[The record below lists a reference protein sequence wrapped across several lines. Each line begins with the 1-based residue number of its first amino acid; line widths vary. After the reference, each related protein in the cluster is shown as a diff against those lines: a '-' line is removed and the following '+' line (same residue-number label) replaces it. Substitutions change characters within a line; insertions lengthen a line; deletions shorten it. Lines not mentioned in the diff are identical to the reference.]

1 MALRPYQLNAV
12 KAVHKEWDSGNKN
25 TLVVMPTGTGKT
37 IVFSQIV
44 KDQVAKGEKVLIL
57 AHREELLKQAADKLK
72 ASSGME
78 SALEKAANTSIGS
91 GLDVVVGSVQTLRQK
106 SRLEKFSKDYFGTI
120 IIDEAHHSA
129 ADSYKNILEYFNQAK
144 VLGVTATPDRAD
156 MKSLSDVFDSLAF
169 EYKLPEAINDGY
181 LCKIRTKTIP
191 LKVDI
196 SKVHTLAGDFNPNEL
211 GQALDLYLEAIADS
225 IVKECKGR
233 KTVIFTPL
241 VRISQRLNGLLKN
254 RGIDTI
260 EVNGSS
266 KDREKI
272 LKDFENGKYDA
283 MTNAMLLT
291 EGWDCPSVDCII
303 CLRPTKSRSLYA
315 QIVGRGTRLCK
326 GKDNLLILDY
336 LWLSGK
342 HSLCH
347 PSDIFCE
354 DAEIAARTTKKLADY
369 AATGCSGPDGTDLIQ
384 AIQEAQKEME
394 NEKRQMMR
402 RIEEQEE
409 AVRKRLAEQRQK
421 RKGLVDPFQ
430 YMFSIE
436 STAIRD
442 YKPTFGWETKAPSQK
457 AKDAIEGYGVDAN
470 SIESAGLA
478 NLILKELMKRW
489 DSGMATPKQIRFLEN
504 KDFRHVGR
512 WTKTYAS
519 GVIGTISDHDWS
531 LPNDFVASKWDH
543 EEKTIENFKELYQ
556 PKATNASVQ
565 QEQNTIN
572 DNQSTACYYAVRGT
586 GITSSRGVCR
596 DGVYTDEV
604 QAKIGMLGFSNAE
617 MKAFNNKADAERWI
631 NSCNTRKKAVYICGF
646 LSKDKS
652 IARLEHF
659 STEDKLMRFYNTVSK
674 IGFAKVFFDINEA
687 NTWLESAK
695 SVKTT

>member
-241 VRISQRLNGLLKN
+241 VRISQRLNELLKD
-254 RGIDTI
+254 RGVNTV

-266 KDREKI
+266 KDREEI
-272 LKDFENGKYDA
+272 LKDFESGKYDA

-336 LWLSGK
+336 LWLSGR

-354 DAEIAARTTKKLADY
+354 DAEVAARTTKKLADY
-369 AATGCSGPDGTDLIQ
+369 AATDCGGLDGPDGTDLIQ
-384 AIQEAQKEME
+384 AIQEAQEEME

-402 RIEEQEE
+402 RIEEQE

-556 PKATNASVQ
+556 PKETSAPVTVQ
-565 QEQNTIN
+565 QKTN
-572 DNQSTACYYAVRGT
+572 
-586 GITSSRGVCR
+586 VC
-596 DGVYTDEV
+596 D
-604 QAKIGMLGFSNAE
+604 ANA
-617 MKAFNNKADAERWI
+617 
-631 NSCNTRKKAVYICGF
+631 RKKAAYICGF
-646 LSKDKS
+646 LSKNKS
-652 IARLEHF
+652 IARLEYF

-674 IGFAKVFFDINEA
+674 IGFAKVFFDENEA
-687 NTWLESAK
+687 NTWLESVK
-695 SVKTT
+695 SVKAT

>member
-1 MALRPYQLNAV
+1 MKTDSKSSQSTMALRPYQLNAV
-12 KAVHKEWDSGNKN
+12 KAVHKEWNSGNKN

-354 DAEIAARTTKKLADY
+354 DAEVAARTTKKLADY
-369 AATGCSGPDGTDLIQ
+369 AATDCGGPNGPDGTDLIQ
-384 AIQEAQKEME
+384 AIQEAQEEME

-512 WTKTYAS
+512 WTKAYAS

-531 LPNDFVASKWDH
+531 LPNNFAASKWDH

-556 PKATNASVQ
+556 PKETNAPVTVQ
-565 QEQNTIN
+565 QKTN
-572 DNQSTACYYAVRGT
+572 
-586 GITSSRGVCR
+586 VC
-596 DGVYTDEV
+596 D
-604 QAKIGMLGFSNAE
+604 ANA
-617 MKAFNNKADAERWI
+617 
-631 NSCNTRKKAVYICGF
+631 RKKAAYICGF
-646 LSKDKS
+646 LSKNKS
-652 IARLEHF
+652 IARLEYF

-674 IGFAKVFFDINEA
+674 IGFAKVFFDENEA
-687 NTWLESAK
+687 NTWLESVK
-695 SVKTT
+695 SVKAT

>member
-1 MALRPYQLNAV
+1 MKTDSKSSQSTMALRPYQLNAV

-241 VRISQRLNGLLKN
+241 VRISQRLNELLKD
-254 RGIDTI
+254 RGVNTV

-266 KDREKI
+266 KDREEI
-272 LKDFENGKYDA
+272 LKDFESGKYDA

-354 DAEIAARTTKKLADY
+354 DAEVAARTTKKLADY
-369 AATGCSGPDGTDLIQ
+369 AATDCGGLDGPDGTDLIQ
-384 AIQEAQKEME
+384 AIQEAQEEME

-504 KDFRHVGR
+504 RDFRHVGR
-512 WTKTYAS
+512 WTKAYAS

-531 LPNDFVASKWDH
+531 LPNNFAASKWDH

-556 PKATNASVQ
+556 PKETNAPVTVQ
-565 QEQNTIN
+565 QKTN
-572 DNQSTACYYAVRGT
+572 
-586 GITSSRGVCR
+586 VC
-596 DGVYTDEV
+596 D
-604 QAKIGMLGFSNAE
+604 ANA
-617 MKAFNNKADAERWI
+617 
-631 NSCNTRKKAVYICGF
+631 RKKAAYICGF
-646 LSKDKS
+646 LSKNKS
-652 IARLEHF
+652 IARLEYF

-674 IGFAKVFFDINEA
+674 IGFAKVFFDENEA
-687 NTWLESAK
+687 NTWLESVK
-695 SVKTT
+695 SVKAT

>member
-354 DAEIAARTTKKLADY
+354 DAEVAARTTKKLADY
-369 AATGCSGPDGTDLIQ
+369 AATDCGGLDGPDGTDLIQ
-384 AIQEAQKEME
+384 AIQEAQEEME

-556 PKATNASVQ
+556 PKETSAHVTVQ
-565 QEQNTIN
+565 QKTN
-572 DNQSTACYYAVRGT
+572 
-586 GITSSRGVCR
+586 VC
-596 DGVYTDEV
+596 D
-604 QAKIGMLGFSNAE
+604 ANA
-617 MKAFNNKADAERWI
+617 
-631 NSCNTRKKAVYICGF
+631 RKKAAYICGF
-646 LSKDKS
+646 LSKNKS
-652 IARLEHF
+652 IARLEYF

-674 IGFAKVFFDINEA
+674 IGFAKVFFDENEA
-687 NTWLESAK
+687 NTWLK
-695 SVKTT
+695 SVKSVKAT

>member
-354 DAEIAARTTKKLADY
+354 DAEVAARTTKKLADY
-369 AATGCSGPDGTDLIQ
+369 AATDCGGLDGPDGTDLIQ
-384 AIQEAQKEME
+384 AIQEAQEEME

-504 KDFRHVGR
+504 RDFRHVGR
-512 WTKTYAS
+512 WTKAYAS

-531 LPNDFVASKWDH
+531 LPNNFAASKWDH

-556 PKATNASVQ
+556 PKETNAPVTVQ
-565 QEQNTIN
+565 QKTN
-572 DNQSTACYYAVRGT
+572 
-586 GITSSRGVCR
+586 VC
-596 DGVYTDEV
+596 D
-604 QAKIGMLGFSNAE
+604 ANA
-617 MKAFNNKADAERWI
+617 
-631 NSCNTRKKAVYICGF
+631 RKKAAYICGF
-646 LSKDKS
+646 LSKNKS
-652 IARLEHF
+652 IARLEYF

-674 IGFAKVFFDINEA
+674 IGFAKVFFDENEA
-687 NTWLESAK
+687 NTWLESVK
-695 SVKTT
+695 SVKAT

>member
-1 MALRPYQLNAV
+1 MKTDSKSSQSTMALRPYQLNAV

-266 KDREKI
+266 KDRERI

-354 DAEIAARTTKKLADY
+354 DAEVAARTTKKLADY
-369 AATGCSGPDGTDLIQ
+369 AATDCGRLDGTDGTDLIQ
-384 AIQEAQKEME
+384 AIQEAQEEME

-409 AVRKRLAEQRQK
+409 AVRKRLAEQRKK

-442 YKPTFGWETKAPSQK
+442 YKPTFGWETKAPSKK
-457 AKDAIEGYGVDAN
+457 AKDAIEGYGVDASN
-470 SIESAGLA
+470 IESAGLA
-478 NLILKELMKRW
+478 SLILKELMKRW

-504 KDFRHVGR
+504 RDFRHVGR
-512 WTKTYAS
+512 WTKAYAS

-531 LPNDFVASKWDH
+531 LPNNFAASKWDH

-556 PKATNASVQ
+556 PKETNAPVTVQ
-565 QEQNTIN
+565 QKTN
-572 DNQSTACYYAVRGT
+572 
-586 GITSSRGVCR
+586 VC
-596 DGVYTDEV
+596 D
-604 QAKIGMLGFSNAE
+604 ANA
-617 MKAFNNKADAERWI
+617 
-631 NSCNTRKKAVYICGF
+631 RKKAAYICGF
-646 LSKDKS
+646 LSKNKS
-652 IARLEHF
+652 IARLEYF

-674 IGFAKVFFDINEA
+674 IGFAKVFFDENEA
-687 NTWLESAK
+687 NTWLESVK
-695 SVKTT
+695 SVKAT

>member
-1 MALRPYQLNAV
+1 MKTDSKSSQSTMALRPYQLNAV

-369 AATGCSGPDGTDLIQ
+369 AATDCGGLDGPDGTDLIQ
-384 AIQEAQKEME
+384 AIQEAQEEME

-512 WTKTYAS
+512 WTKAYAS

-531 LPNDFVASKWDH
+531 LPNNFAASKWDH

-556 PKATNASVQ
+556 PKETNAPVTVQ
-565 QEQNTIN
+565 QKTN
-572 DNQSTACYYAVRGT
+572 
-586 GITSSRGVCR
+586 VC
-596 DGVYTDEV
+596 D
-604 QAKIGMLGFSNAE
+604 ANA
-617 MKAFNNKADAERWI
+617 
-631 NSCNTRKKAVYICGF
+631 RKKAAYICGF
-646 LSKDKS
+646 LSKNKS
-652 IARLEHF
+652 IARLEYF

-674 IGFAKVFFDINEA
+674 IGFAKVFFDENEA
-687 NTWLESAK
+687 NTWLESVK
-695 SVKTT
+695 SVKAT

>member
-1 MALRPYQLNAV
+1 MKTDSKSSQSTMALRQYQLNAV
-12 KAVHKEWDSGNKN
+12 KAVHKEWNSGNKN

-241 VRISQRLNGLLKN
+241 VRISQRLNELLKD
-254 RGIDTI
+254 RGVNTV

-266 KDREKI
+266 KDREEI
-272 LKDFENGKYDA
+272 LKDFESGKYDA

-354 DAEIAARTTKKLADY
+354 DAEVAARTTKKLADY
-369 AATGCSGPDGTDLIQ
+369 AATDCGGLDGPDGTDLIQ
-384 AIQEAQKEME
+384 AIQEAQEEME

-442 YKPTFGWETKAPSQK
+442 YKPTFGWETKAPSKK
-457 AKDAIEGYGVDAN
+457 AKDAIEGYGVDASN
-470 SIESAGLA
+470 IESAGLA
-478 NLILKELMKRW
+478 SLILKELMKRW

-504 KDFRHVGR
+504 RDFRHVGR
-512 WTKTYAS
+512 WTKAYAS

-531 LPNDFVASKWDH
+531 LPNNFAASKWDH

-556 PKATNASVQ
+556 PKETNAPVTVQ
-565 QEQNTIN
+565 QKTN
-572 DNQSTACYYAVRGT
+572 
-586 GITSSRGVCR
+586 VC
-596 DGVYTDEV
+596 D
-604 QAKIGMLGFSNAE
+604 ANA
-617 MKAFNNKADAERWI
+617 
-631 NSCNTRKKAVYICGF
+631 RKKAAYICGF
-646 LSKDKS
+646 LSKNKS
-652 IARLEHF
+652 IARLEYF

-674 IGFAKVFFDINEA
+674 IGFAKVFFDENEA
-687 NTWLESAK
+687 NTWLESVK
-695 SVKTT
+695 SVKAT

>member
-12 KAVHKEWDSGNKN
+12 KAVHKEWNSGNKN

-241 VRISQRLNGLLKN
+241 VRISQRLNELLKD
-254 RGIDTI
+254 RGVNTV

-266 KDREKI
+266 KDREEI
-272 LKDFENGKYDA
+272 LKDFESGKYDA

-354 DAEIAARTTKKLADY
+354 DAEVAARTTKKLADY
-369 AATGCSGPDGTDLIQ
+369 AATDCGGLDGPDGTDLIQ

-556 PKATNASVQ
+556 PKETSAPVTVQ
-565 QEQNTIN
+565 QKTN
-572 DNQSTACYYAVRGT
+572 
-586 GITSSRGVCR
+586 VC
-596 DGVYTDEV
+596 D
-604 QAKIGMLGFSNAE
+604 ANA
-617 MKAFNNKADAERWI
+617 
-631 NSCNTRKKAVYICGF
+631 RKKAAYICGF
-646 LSKDKS
+646 LSKNKS
-652 IARLEHF
+652 IARLEYF

-674 IGFAKVFFDINEA
+674 IGFAKVFFDENEA
-687 NTWLESAK
+687 NTWLESVK
-695 SVKTT
+695 SVKNVKNVKNA

>member
-1 MALRPYQLNAV
+1 MKTDSKSSQSTMALRPYQLNAV
-12 KAVHKEWDSGNKN
+12 KAVHKEWNSGNKN

-241 VRISQRLNGLLKN
+241 VRISQRLNELLKD
-254 RGIDTI
+254 RGVNTV

-266 KDREKI
+266 KDREEI
-272 LKDFENGKYDA
+272 LKDFESGKYDA

-354 DAEIAARTTKKLADY
+354 DAEVAARTTKKLADY
-369 AATGCSGPDGTDLIQ
+369 AATDCGGLDGPDGTDLIQ
-384 AIQEAQKEME
+384 AIQEAQEEME

-531 LPNDFVASKWDH
+531 LPNNFAASKWDH

-556 PKATNASVQ
+556 PKETNAHVTVQ
-565 QEQNTIN
+565 QKTN
-572 DNQSTACYYAVRGT
+572 
-586 GITSSRGVCR
+586 VC
-596 DGVYTDEV
+596 D
-604 QAKIGMLGFSNAE
+604 ANA
-617 MKAFNNKADAERWI
+617 
-631 NSCNTRKKAVYICGF
+631 RKKAAYICGF
-646 LSKDKS
+646 LSKNKS
-652 IARLEHF
+652 IARLEYF

-674 IGFAKVFFDINEA
+674 IGFAKVFFDENEA
-687 NTWLESAK
+687 NTWLESVK
-695 SVKTT
+695 SVKAT

>member
-12 KAVHKEWDSGNKN
+12 KAVHKEWNSGNKN

-241 VRISQRLNGLLKN
+241 VRISQRLNELLKD
-254 RGIDTI
+254 RGVNTV

-266 KDREKI
+266 KDREEI
-272 LKDFENGKYDA
+272 LKDFESGKYDA

-354 DAEIAARTTKKLADY
+354 DAEVAARTTKKLADY
-369 AATGCSGPDGTDLIQ
+369 AATDCGGLDGPDGTDLIQ
-384 AIQEAQKEME
+384 AIQEAQEEME

-442 YKPTFGWETKAPSQK
+442 YKPTFGWETKAPSKK

-512 WTKTYAS
+512 WTKAYAS

-531 LPNDFVASKWDH
+531 LPNNFAASKWDH

-556 PKATNASVQ
+556 PKETNAPVTVQ
-565 QEQNTIN
+565 QKTN
-572 DNQSTACYYAVRGT
+572 
-586 GITSSRGVCR
+586 VC
-596 DGVYTDEV
+596 D
-604 QAKIGMLGFSNAE
+604 ANA
-617 MKAFNNKADAERWI
+617 
-631 NSCNTRKKAVYICGF
+631 RKKAAYICGF
-646 LSKDKS
+646 LSKNKS
-652 IARLEHF
+652 IARLEYF

-674 IGFAKVFFDINEA
+674 IGFAKVFFDENEA
-687 NTWLESAK
+687 NTWLESVK
-695 SVKTT
+695 SVKAT

>member
-1 MALRPYQLNAV
+1 MKTDSKSSQSTMALRPYQLNAV

-241 VRISQRLNGLLKN
+241 VRISQRLNELLKD
-254 RGIDTI
+254 RGVNTV

-266 KDREKI
+266 KDREEI
-272 LKDFENGKYDA
+272 LKDFESGKYDA

-354 DAEIAARTTKKLADY
+354 DAEVAARTTKKLADY
-369 AATGCSGPDGTDLIQ
+369 AATDCGGLDGPDGTDLIQ
-384 AIQEAQKEME
+384 AIQEAQEEME

-442 YKPTFGWETKAPSQK
+442 YKPTFGWETKAPSKK

-512 WTKTYAS
+512 WTKAYAS

-531 LPNDFVASKWDH
+531 LPNNFAASKWDH

-556 PKATNASVQ
+556 PKETNAPVTVQ
-565 QEQNTIN
+565 QKTN
-572 DNQSTACYYAVRGT
+572 
-586 GITSSRGVCR
+586 VC
-596 DGVYTDEV
+596 D
-604 QAKIGMLGFSNAE
+604 ANA
-617 MKAFNNKADAERWI
+617 
-631 NSCNTRKKAVYICGF
+631 RKKAAYICGF
-646 LSKDKS
+646 LSKNKS
-652 IARLEHF
+652 IARLEYF

-674 IGFAKVFFDINEA
+674 IGFAKVFFDENEA
-687 NTWLESAK
+687 NTWLESVK
-695 SVKTT
+695 SVKAT

>member
-1 MALRPYQLNAV
+1 MKTDSKSSQSTMALRPYQLNAV

-354 DAEIAARTTKKLADY
+354 DAEVAARTTKKLADY
-369 AATGCSGPDGTDLIQ
+369 AATDCGGLDGPDGTDLIQ
-384 AIQEAQKEME
+384 AIQEAQEEME

-478 NLILKELMKRW
+478 SLILKELMKRW

-504 KDFRHVGR
+504 RDFRHVGR
-512 WTKTYAS
+512 WTKAYAS

-531 LPNDFVASKWDH
+531 LPNNFAASKWDH

-556 PKATNASVQ
+556 PKETNAPVTVQ
-565 QEQNTIN
+565 QKTN
-572 DNQSTACYYAVRGT
+572 
-586 GITSSRGVCR
+586 VC
-596 DGVYTDEV
+596 D
-604 QAKIGMLGFSNAE
+604 ANA
-617 MKAFNNKADAERWI
+617 
-631 NSCNTRKKAVYICGF
+631 RKKAAYICGF
-646 LSKDKS
+646 LSKNKS
-652 IARLEHF
+652 IARLEYF

-674 IGFAKVFFDINEA
+674 IGFAKVFFDENEA
-687 NTWLESAK
+687 NTWLESVK
-695 SVKTT
+695 SVKAT

>member
-241 VRISQRLNGLLKN
+241 VRISQRLNELLKD
-254 RGIDTI
+254 RGVNTV

-354 DAEIAARTTKKLADY
+354 DAEVAARTTKKLADY
-369 AATGCSGPDGTDLIQ
+369 AATDCGGLDGPDGTDLIQ
-384 AIQEAQKEME
+384 AIQEAQEEME

-442 YKPTFGWETKAPSQK
+442 YKPTFGWETKAPSKK

-512 WTKTYAS
+512 WTKAYAS

-531 LPNDFVASKWDH
+531 LPNNFAASKWDH

-556 PKATNASVQ
+556 PKETNAPVTVQ
-565 QEQNTIN
+565 QKTN
-572 DNQSTACYYAVRGT
+572 
-586 GITSSRGVCR
+586 VC
-596 DGVYTDEV
+596 D
-604 QAKIGMLGFSNAE
+604 ANA
-617 MKAFNNKADAERWI
+617 
-631 NSCNTRKKAVYICGF
+631 RKKAAYICGF
-646 LSKDKS
+646 LSKNKS
-652 IARLEHF
+652 IARLEYF

-674 IGFAKVFFDINEA
+674 IGFAKVFFDENEA
-687 NTWLESAK
+687 NTWLESVK
-695 SVKTT
+695 SVKAT

>member
-1 MALRPYQLNAV
+1 MKTDPKSSQSTMALRPYQLNAV

-354 DAEIAARTTKKLADY
+354 DAEVAARTTKKLADY
-369 AATGCSGPDGTDLIQ
+369 AATDCGGLDGPDGTDLIQ
-384 AIQEAQKEME
+384 AIQEAQEEME

-442 YKPTFGWETKAPSQK
+442 YKPTFGWETKAPSKK
-457 AKDAIEGYGVDAN
+457 AKDAIEGYGVDASN
-470 SIESAGLA
+470 IESAGLA
-478 NLILKELMKRW
+478 SLILKELMKRW

-504 KDFRHVGR
+504 RDFRHVGR
-512 WTKTYAS
+512 WTKAYAS

-531 LPNDFVASKWDH
+531 LPNNFAASKWDH

-556 PKATNASVQ
+556 PKETNAPVTVQ
-565 QEQNTIN
+565 QKTN
-572 DNQSTACYYAVRGT
+572 
-586 GITSSRGVCR
+586 VC
-596 DGVYTDEV
+596 D
-604 QAKIGMLGFSNAE
+604 ANA
-617 MKAFNNKADAERWI
+617 
-631 NSCNTRKKAVYICGF
+631 RKKAAYICGF
-646 LSKDKS
+646 LSKNKS
-652 IARLEHF
+652 IARLEYF

-674 IGFAKVFFDINEA
+674 IGFAKVFFDENEA
-687 NTWLESAK
+687 NTWLESVK
-695 SVKTT
+695 SVKAT

>member
-12 KAVHKEWDSGNKN
+12 KAVHKEWNSGNKN

-241 VRISQRLNGLLKN
+241 VRISQRLNELLKD
-254 RGIDTI
+254 RGVNTV

-266 KDREKI
+266 KDREEI
-272 LKDFENGKYDA
+272 LKDFESGKYDA

-354 DAEIAARTTKKLADY
+354 DAEVAARTTKKLADY
-369 AATGCSGPDGTDLIQ
+369 AATDCGGLDGPDGTDLIQ
-384 AIQEAQKEME
+384 AIQEAQEEME

-442 YKPTFGWETKAPSQK
+442 YKPTFGWETKAPSKK
-457 AKDAIEGYGVDAN
+457 AKDAIEGYGVDASN
-470 SIESAGLA
+470 IESAGLA
-478 NLILKELMKRW
+478 SLILKELMKRW

-556 PKATNASVQ
+556 PKETSAPVTVQ
-565 QEQNTIN
+565 QKTN
-572 DNQSTACYYAVRGT
+572 
-586 GITSSRGVCR
+586 VC
-596 DGVYTDEV
+596 D
-604 QAKIGMLGFSNAE
+604 ANA
-617 MKAFNNKADAERWI
+617 
-631 NSCNTRKKAVYICGF
+631 RKKAAYICGF
-646 LSKDKS
+646 LSKNKS
-652 IARLEHF
+652 IARLEYF

-674 IGFAKVFFDINEA
+674 IGFAKVFFDENEA
-687 NTWLESAK
+687 NTWLESVK
-695 SVKTT
+695 SVKAT

>member
-1 MALRPYQLNAV
+1 MKTDSKSSQSTMALRPYQLNAV

-369 AATGCSGPDGTDLIQ
+369 AATDCGGPDGTDGTDLIQ
-384 AIQEAQKEME
+384 AIQEAQEEME

-442 YKPTFGWETKAPSQK
+442 YKPTFGWETKAPSKK
-457 AKDAIEGYGVDAN
+457 AKDAIEGYGVDASN
-470 SIESAGLA
+470 IESAGLA
-478 NLILKELMKRW
+478 SLILKELMKRW

-504 KDFRHVGR
+504 RDFRHVGR
-512 WTKTYAS
+512 WTKAYAS

-531 LPNDFVASKWDH
+531 LPNNFAASKWDH

-556 PKATNASVQ
+556 PKETNAPVTVQ
-565 QEQNTIN
+565 QKTN
-572 DNQSTACYYAVRGT
+572 
-586 GITSSRGVCR
+586 VC
-596 DGVYTDEV
+596 D
-604 QAKIGMLGFSNAE
+604 ANA
-617 MKAFNNKADAERWI
+617 
-631 NSCNTRKKAVYICGF
+631 RKKAAYICGF
-646 LSKDKS
+646 LSKNKS
-652 IARLEHF
+652 IARLEYF

-674 IGFAKVFFDINEA
+674 IGFAKVFFDENEA
-687 NTWLESAK
+687 NTWLESVK
-695 SVKTT
+695 SVKAT